1 MSLTKTEIIV
11 CIQEKLG
18 NRFSQKQIQE
28 YVEVLLEVIKSTL
41 ENGEDVLISNFG
53 KFTVKDK
60 SARKGRN
67 PATNKSI
74 LLPERRVVT
83 FKSSKNLRNKL
94 NMVK

>member
-18 NRFSQKQIQE
+18 DRSQKQIQE